1 MNKVIYQFENFYQN
15 YYSKMNVYEK
25 RLANLIMNNFDEIEK
40 LGTGR
45 GQRGRKIALLINEN
59 KSNIILTK
67 TISET
72 NKQVINSDFR
82 LDRMEIEE
90 FRGFSNKEKLDLSK
104 DFTFVYGPNGTGKS
118 CFCEALEYSLLGSIE
133 EAVAKRIPV
142 QQYVKNVFTNSAKKP
157 LVYVKSGNEIKPIEP
172 NPELFSFC
180 FIEKNRIENFSRIA
194 TDSPTG
200 QQQKLSALFGL
211 DEWNNF
217 VKNFNSELITY
228 LPSTNK
234 NISSFKTMNEKMIQE
249 DIFRKDVD
257 SNKNKIIEEAK
268 LITSKYENIKSMK
281 EFMEHVDGNN
291 DNIGKIAHLE
301 KQIKENENFKK
312 IDMKFLINLK
322 DMLSQLIDINV
333 TISNEKNELSKFK
346 EKMSLKEFYQQI
358 LNSKIDNK
366 CPACLS
372 DLYSLEGNLLVPE
385 DPYKKAYNYLEEI
398 QKAIDLEKNIQKN
411 ESLLSKNLFSI
422 KSLSTQVS
430 TDIVP
435 LNKKED
441 IFTGFFKTI
450 DGLITKEK
458 QFSQSDFNSFIEA
471 IKSLEKEINDYNEKV
486 LTVTKENETLQKKLK
501 SILEDK
507 SNLLEIKGKFQL
519 LDTQDKKIKEQ
530 LETSRKNLKA
540 QHFLAELEQNENN
553 INEQYCENYKNLLQ
567 KLIEY
572 SNELPLKLIE
582 SLEEKV
588 LEIYNEINKND
599 FEGDKL
605 HSIILPKT
613 SNEKILISFMDKPD
627 LKMDALLVLSEGHVK
642 CLGLSLLLSK
652 IITDNLP
659 LIVFDDV
666 VNAIDDEHKNAIAEL
681 ITSHEDI
688 STRQCIV
695 TTHGSNYMETL
706 ENRIPQ
712 KLLMSKATRVIFAK
726 PIEQGKIN
734 VLSDAST
741 RHLLDIA
748 LKNFHNND
756 FSNCLTFCRKSVEKL
771 SDEAWRLY
779 YKFSNLPIEIK
790 LKGKKDYPE
799 SNNIFTKLIKEFKKL
814 KIEPFNNLISI
825 MESIMDF
832 DKKNNILWNSMNAG
846 THHSERE
853 YEFDETSIK
862 ELLDLLIAADEEIN
876 CNIKISNRGILSYKD
891 VLQEYNN

>member
-1 MNKVIYQFENFYQN
+1 MSKVIYQFENFYQN
-15 YYSKMNVYEK
+15 YYSEMTIYEK
-25 RLANLIMNNFDEIEK
+25 RIANLILNNFDEVEE

-45 GQRGRKIALLINEN
+45 GQRGKKIALLINEN
-59 KSNIILTK
+59 KSNIILNKTITK
-67 TISET
+67 TNT
-72 NKQVINSDFR
+72 QVINENFR
-82 LDRMEIEE
+82 LDRIEIEE
-90 FRGFSNKEKLDLSK
+90 FRGFSNREKLDLSK

-133 EAVAKRIPV
+133 EAVSKKIPI
-142 QQYVKNVFTNSAKKP
+142 QQYIRNVFTNSAKKP
-157 LVYVKSGNEIKPIEP
+157 LVYVKSGNEVKPIEP

-217 VKNFNSELITY
+217 VKNFNSELVAY
-228 LPSTNK
+228 LPNTNK
-234 NISSFKTMNEKMIQE
+234 KISVFNTMNEKMIQE
-249 DIFRKDVD
+249 NSFLKDVD
-257 SNKNKIIEEAK
+257 NNKEKIIAAAN
-268 LITSKYENIKSMK
+268 LITNKYENIKNMK
-281 EFMEHVDGNN
+281 EFMEYVDGSEN
-291 DNIGKIAHLE
+291 NIGKIALLE
-301 KQIKENENFKK
+301 KQIQKNKNFKEINLK
-312 IDMKFLINLK
+312 PLINLK
-322 DMLSQLIDINV
+322 EKLSQLMNLSEIIND
-333 TISNEKNELSKFK
+333 EKNELSKFK

-372 DLYSLEGNLLVPE
+372 DLYTIEGNLIVPE
-385 DPYKKAYNYLEEI
+385 DPYKKASKYLEKI
-398 QKAIDLEKNIQKN
+398 QKAINLENEIQKN
-411 ESLLSKNLFSI
+411 ILLFSNYLVSVKSLLTEFSLAI
-422 KSLSTQVS
+422 IPLDKKQDNFSSFST
-430 TDIVP
+430 I
-435 LNKKED
+435 
-441 IFTGFFKTI
+441 I
-450 DGLITKEK
+450 DGLIAKEK
-458 QFSQSDFNSFIEA
+458 KFSQSDFNSFIET
-471 IKSLEKEINDYNEKV
+471 INSLEEEINAHNKKV
-486 LTVTKENETLQKKLK
+486 FIVTKENEILQEKLK
-501 SILEDK
+501 CLIEDK
-507 SNLLEIKGKFQL
+507 SKLSEIKGQFQL
-519 LDTQDKKIKEQ
+519 LNEQNIKITDQ
-530 LETSRKNLKA
+530 LETSKKNLET
-540 QHFLAELEQNENN
+540 QQFLAELEQNENN
-553 INEQYCENYKNLLQ
+553 INEQYCENYKTLLQ
-567 KLIEY
+567 KLVEY

-605 HSIILPKT
+605 HSITLPKT
-613 SNEKILISFMDKPD
+613 SNEKILISFMDKPNIE
-627 LKMDALLVLSEGHVK
+627 MDALLVLSEGHVK

-659 LIVFDDV
+659 LIIFDDV

-681 ITSHEDI
+681 ITSHDDI
-688 STRQCIV
+688 SNRQCIV

-712 KLLMSKATRVIFAK
+712 KLLNTKATRVVFAK

-741 RHLLDIA
+741 RHLLEIA
-748 LKNFHNND
+748 ISNFNNND

-779 YKFSNLPIEIK
+779 YKFSSLPIEIR
-790 LKGKKDYPE
+790 LTGKKDYPE

-814 KIEPFNNLISI
+814 KIEVFENLINI
-825 MESIMDF
+825 MEGIMDF

-846 THHSERE
+846 THHFERD

-876 CNIKISNRGILSYKD
+876 CNIKINNRGVLSYKGGS
-891 VLQEYNN
+891 QEF